1 MLQMI
6 YLLCDALKEFDYS
19 STAHFEAGY
28 HCSAPGSFDI
38 DFSSPFLI
46 LCVVCRFNHL
56 SVLAKLCEEN
66 GVAVPAYQNAIVNAL
81 RIGRKD
87 SAYNM
92 FLPSKVFLLFFVGAL
107 KPQVT
112 SSNQLSIQPSPG
124 VR

>member
-1 MLQMI
+1 M
-6 YLLCDALKEFDYS
+6 
-19 STAHFEAGY
+19 
-28 HCSAPGSFDI
+28 
-38 DFSSPFLI
+38 I

-107 KPQVT
+107 KPHVILYLKL
-112 SSNQLSIQPSPG
+112 NVQPSTG